1 MRLALAPVY
10 ADAELG
16 LPRGGGQSTDLGL
29 GLSGGGLA
37 FGQTEIVRGDE
48 RRDASFIGH
57 GGGPS
62 FSVYPRLGKLGPAP
76 LNAVARLS
84 GSYAVYERTASTP
97 QTFLL
102 PDDGWTGE
110 ARAGLRW
117 GGQEPGLDRS
127 PAAEVSAW
135 WESRLRQH
143 AGTYGFHDRVARR
156 QTNLFWA
163 RILFDYAVKS
173 GTVLG
178 GGFSAGGST
187 SADRFSAYR
196 LGGMLTMT
204 SEFPLPTPG
213 YYFEVIAQ
221 RYARTWLRLGALF
234 RDERFF
240 ANLFATGAAIAPVQ
254 GTQPGGLQHAG
265 LGAGLG
271 FTPRKGALRTQLS
284 YGYAPTAARAGGRG
298 GHTLAL
304 SLEVNFAHPRTSNLR
319 QPQTQQGLRWLLGR

>member
-143 AGTYGFHDRVARR
+143 AGTYGFHDLVARSK
-156 QTNLFWA
+156 TNWFWA

-213 YYFEVIAQ
+213 YYFEDIAQ
-221 RYARTWLRLGALF
+221 RHAHPRLRLGA
-234 RDERFF
+234 R
-240 ANLFATGAAIAPVQ
+240 FATSASSPTCSPRVRPSRPSKALSRGACSMRAWAPV
-254 GTQPGGLQHAG
+254 L
-265 LGAGLG
+265 
-271 FTPRKGALRTQLS
+271 
-284 YGYAPTAARAGGRG
+284 
-298 GHTLAL
+298 
-304 SLEVNFAHPRTSNLR
+304 
-319 QPQTQQGLRWLLGR
+319 GLRPAKARCAHSSPMVTPPRPRVPAAAAGTLWR